1 MNDPSRPRRPHGPG
15 AYLLYIVVCLVLGGL
30 AGAASAFLGEQPGPV
45 GTAVTAA
52 LVTAAMAAGFTACL
66 WWWRGIDEAAREAH
80 KWAWWWGGTGGMAV
94 GIVLLLT
101 LMLRAEDQS
110 LSAKL
115 GSTPADIFVSGMMC
129 LLLFQVVGYLLAWAG
144 WWLKHR

>member
-1 MNDPSRPRRPHGPG
+1 MNDLSRPRRPHGPG
-15 AYLLYIVVCLVLGGL
+15 AYLLSMGASLVLGGL
-30 AGAASAFLGEQPGPV
+30 AGAGSVFLGDQPGPV

-52 LVTAAMAAGFTACL
+52 LVTAAMALGFTACL

-94 GIVLLLT
+94 GAVLLLT
-101 LMLRAEDQS
+101 LMLTAEEQS
-110 LSAKL
+110 LPAKL
-115 GSTPADIFVSGMMC
+115 GSTPADIFVSGMTAI
-129 LLLFQVVGYLLAWAG
+129 LLFQMAGYSLAWAG

>member
-1 MNDPSRPRRPHGPG
+1 MNDMPKPKRPLGVRAFALVMG
-15 AYLLYIVVCLVLGGL
+15 AMLVLGGL
-30 AGAASAFLGEQPGPV
+30 AGGASAILGDQPGPV

-52 LVTAAMAAGFTACL
+52 LVTAAMAVGFTACL

-80 KWAWWWGGTGGMAV
+80 KWAWWWGGSGGMTV
-94 GIVLLLT
+94 GCVLLLT
-101 LMLRAEDQS
+101 LMLRAEEQS
-110 LSAKL
+110 LPAKL

-129 LLLFQVVGYLLAWAG
+129 ILLFQMAGYSLAWAG

>member
-1 MNDPSRPRRPHGPG
+1 MTDQSRPRRPHGPG
-15 AYLLYIVVCLVLGGL
+15 AYFLALGASMVLGGL
-30 AGAASAFLGEQPGPV
+30 AGAGSAFFGDQPGPV

-52 LVTAAMAAGFTACL
+52 LVTAAMAVGFTACL

-80 KWAWWWGGTGGMAV
+80 KWAWWWGGSGGMAV
-94 GIVLLLT
+94 GSVLLLT
-101 LMLRAEDQS
+101 LMLRAEEQPI
-110 LSAKL
+110 SAKF

-129 LLLFQVVGYLLAWAG
+129 IMLFQLAGYALAWAG